1 MAHAHK
7 AAPGPQPILR
17 AWIPFKEAVGV
28 TSVRTEGDY
37 AQNRATIDAVIERSA
52 NTRTTPLAEVPDYLA
67 DQVKAYK
74 REHSPSP
81 RPSQMAKKQ
90 HTLYS
95 EAAPVYQA
103 LADDDALIA
112 QALSILEQ
120 RTPQGPAMTSP
131 QAVKQYITLK
141 LAPESRE
148 VFGVL
153 LLDQR
158 HRVLAFE
165 VLFQGTLAT
174 CSVHPREVVKA
185 TLQHN
190 AAAVIFTHNH
200 PSGDPSPPE
209 ADKSLTARLREAL
222 ALVDVRTLDHIIV
235 VGGQA
240 LSFADLGLL

>member
-1 MAHAHK
+1 
-7 AAPGPQPILR
+7 
-17 AWIPFKEAVGV
+17 
-28 TSVRTEGDY
+28 
-37 AQNRATIDAVIERSA
+37 
-52 NTRTTPLAEVPDYLA
+52 
-67 DQVKAYK
+67 
-74 REHSPSP
+74 
-81 RPSQMAKKQ
+81 MAKKQ
-90 HTLYS
+90 HTLHS

-120 RTPQGPAMTSP
+120 RIAHGPAMTSP
-131 QAVKQYITLK
+131 QTVKQYLTLK

-153 LLDQR
+153 LLDQL

-165 VLFQGTLAT
+165 ILFQGTINT
-174 CSVHPREVVKA
+174 CTVHPREVVTA

-200 PSGDPSPPE
+200 PSGDPSPSK
-209 ADKSLTARLREAL
+209 ADKSLRARLREAL

-235 VGGQA
+235 AGSQA